1 MASVFF
7 VKGTFLARSQQ
18 GRAGQARCGTVS
30 YMIRSKKPV
39 ADIMCTLVV
48 RYLLGIWVR
57 YTKMT
62 LVIFDLK
69 GQLISK
75 CLFGTFNSPKKRT
88 KIFDFTTMVPQVELF
103 SFVFWEN

>member
-48 RYLLGIWVR
+48 CTLLVR
-57 YTKMT
+57 NLGALYKND
-62 LVIFDLK
+62 LGHLK
-69 GQLISK
+69 GQ
-75 CLFGTFNSPKKRT
+75 
-88 KIFDFTTMVPQVELF
+88 
-103 SFVFWEN
+103 

>member
-57 YTKMT
+57 YTKGPFNNY
-62 LVIFDLK
+62 VDKIR
-69 GQLISK
+69 GRGSK
-75 CLFGTFNSPKKRT
+75 SACFCPRSGYEKFSPRGGRSKMVNFCLGSC
-88 KIFDFTTMVPQVELF
+88 
-103 SFVFWEN
+103 

>member
-62 LVIFDLK
+62 LVILK
-69 GQLISK
+69 VNKSQKQFFLK
-75 CLFGTFNSPKKRT
+75 LHYPKRNLN
-88 KIFDFTTMVPQVELF
+88 F
-103 SFVFWEN
+103 